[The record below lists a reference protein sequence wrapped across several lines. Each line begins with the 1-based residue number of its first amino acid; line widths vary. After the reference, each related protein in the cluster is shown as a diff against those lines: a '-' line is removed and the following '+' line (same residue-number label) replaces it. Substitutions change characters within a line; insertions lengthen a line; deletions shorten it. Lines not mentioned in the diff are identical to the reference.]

1 MYGQWTHLQ
10 LNSFSLFDVFCCC
23 KNTNCKSH
31 RPNSIAHVF
40 CNSWRFCTFMFP
52 LLRVLSAFLCRR
64 TAVHY
69 LQAPASLSRRNRQK
83 TARLWIHRP
92 QLARW
97 RSSPFSR
104 ISNPK
109 ASFWLEKADVDPAIP
124 GYVQLRRIWSHW
136 ISASRLHGRRQPV
149 VRPDDQ
155 WWTWQRSRRVCHEKK
170 IKAPFRHHEDLII
183 IIIIITIIIYEF
195 IRRAMST
202 RRLNLRRQQSLGGDD
217 GTVEWKAKGTETFW
231 GNTVNFFIKHLPVLV
246 YLLMTYLHVGA
257 CLCANIIVDQCKLW
271 CCVWHDPTGKP

>member
-10 LNSFSLFDVFCCC
+10 LNSFSLFDVCCCC

-31 RPNSIAHVF
+31 RPNSISHVF

-109 ASFWLEKADVDPAIP
+109 ASFWLNKGRCRPSHTWLRAIEADLKPLNIGLSSAWKKATSRETWRSVVDMAT
-124 GYVQLRRIWSHW
+124 L
-136 ISASRLHGRRQPV
+136 
-149 VRPDDQ
+149 
-155 WWTWQRSRRVCHEKK
+155 KK
-170 IKAPFRHHEDLII
+170 SMPWEEEYK
-183 IIIIITIIIYEF
+183 
-195 IRRAMST
+195 
-202 RRLNLRRQQSLGGDD
+202 
-217 GTVEWKAKGTETFW
+217 GTV
-231 GNTVNFFIKHLPVLV
+231 
-246 YLLMTYLHVGA
+246 
-257 CLCANIIVDQCKLW
+257 
-271 CCVWHDPTGKP
+271 